1 MDMKKRVAGAVI
13 LALALVLAVT
23 GCALRAEVERQS
35 QAVSSAPD
43 ISAIGSAPEPTLLP
57 APSAETVSGTELPPL
72 KNEYSEGDTTISS
85 SLSEDDLVSLRELEV
100 DLSNAK
106 NYYDLNLFL
115 SNFSECGIEKLNNDA
130 TQENMETAVRF
141 AFYHRWWNGG
151 GIESDEYTQ
160 FPVEGYEDVGM
171 CYNLRISKERAAQ
184 TLRYFLYESPG
195 LPERLGPDTGFQ
207 EDSDYYYSFTT
218 GGEFPGGFVLADAT
232 SVTNDPLHTLQVD
245 FHVYEPFLEDYL
257 DDKSVYGLRADEVEE
272 RFENYTVRRGM
283 AEVIFTRGEDGSYT
297 YKLRSYRM
305 NE

>member
-1 MDMKKRVAGAVI
+1 MRKRISALL
-13 LALALVLAVT
+13 LASITLAAVT
-23 GCALRAEVERQS
+23 GCAQRLETDCQTQTGPS
-35 QAVSSAPD
+35 TLAP
-43 ISAIGSAPEPTLLP
+43 SAIASVPESAEPP
-57 APSAETVSGTELPPL
+57 APSAETVLDAKLPLLQNERPGEDETTSSPL
-72 KNEYSEGDTTISS
+72 P
-85 SLSEDDLVSLRELEV
+85 EDDFVSLRALEV

-106 NYYDLNLFL
+106 TYYDLNLFL
-115 SNFSECGIEKLNNDA
+115 SNFSECGIEKLSNDA

-171 CYNLRISKERAAQ
+171 CYNLRISKERTAQ

-195 LPERLGPDTGFQ
+195 LPEQLGPDTGFQ

-218 GGEFPGGFVLADAT
+218 GGEFPGGFVLADTT

-245 FHVYEPFLEDYL
+245 FHVYEPLMEDYIE
-257 DDKSVYGLRADEVEE
+257 DKSVYGLRAEEVEE
-272 RFENYTVRRGM
+272 RFENYTVRSGI
-283 AEVIFTRGEDGSYT
+283 ADVIFTREEDGSYT
-297 YKLRSYRM
+297 YKLRSYRA

>member
-1 MDMKKRVAGAVI
+1 MRERTYTLPLASI
-13 LALALVLAVT
+13 ALALVLVVT
-23 GCALRAEVERQS
+23 GCAPRLGTNQQS
-35 QAVSSAPD
+35 QAVSAVPSA
-43 ISAIGSAPEPTLLP
+43 SAIASTPEPANVL
-57 APSAETVSGTELPPL
+57 APSAGTVSDVELPPL
-72 KNEYSEGDTTISS
+72 ENEPPEEDETTSS
-85 SLSEDDLVSLRELEV
+85 PLSEDDFVSARELEV

-106 NYYDLNLFL
+106 TYYDLNLFL
-115 SNFSECGIEKLNNDA
+115 SNFSECGLERLNNDA

-171 CYNLRISKERAAQ
+171 CYNLRISKERTAQ

-218 GGEFPGGFVLADAT
+218 GGEFPGGFVLADTT